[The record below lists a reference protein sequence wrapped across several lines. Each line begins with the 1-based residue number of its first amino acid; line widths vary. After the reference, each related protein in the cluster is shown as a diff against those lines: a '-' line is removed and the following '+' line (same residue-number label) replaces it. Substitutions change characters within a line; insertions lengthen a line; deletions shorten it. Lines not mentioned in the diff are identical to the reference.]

1 MFNNFLS
8 SYSHSKR
15 HKRQANIQEL
25 NTIVENATTAPQST
39 INESNVN
46 ANNNNNN
53 VTKQN
58 RQNVCDGNV

>member
-1 MFNNFLS
+1 MFNNYLS

-15 HKRQANIQEL
+15 HKRQANTQEL

-46 ANNNNNN
+46 TNNHNN